1 MIFVSVGQMMPFD
14 RLIRFMDE
22 WAGSNP
28 AQEIVAQIGA
38 GNYRPSH
45 LRAVDFLASGEFR
58 SCIERADAVVS
69 HAGTGNI
76 MAALEQRKR
85 VLIFP
90 RSKKLQEV
98 TNDHQMA
105 TARHFQQQGQVR
117 VALDA
122 AELESELD
130 LLLTRPQPEALAPFA
145 SEALIGRLRQF
156 LFSAS

>member
-1 MIFVSVGQMMPFD
+1 
-14 RLIRFMDE
+14 
-22 WAGSNP
+22 
-28 AQEIVAQIGA
+28 
-38 GNYRPSH
+38 
-45 LRAVDFLASGEFR
+45 
-58 SCIERADAVVS
+58 
-69 HAGTGNI
+69 

-105 TARHFQQQGQVR
+105 TARHCQQQGQIR

-122 AELESELD
+122 AELESKLD
-130 LLLTRPQPEALAPFA
+130 LLLTRPQPESLAPFA